1 MFGLENAGFKVLTAN
16 NGQTGLSTLRNA
28 GCAVSLVLLD
38 LGMPG
43 MNGKDVLRQMRE
55 EGLAVPVLVSSGY
68 SEHEV
73 YEQLDAF
80 EIAGFLP
87 KPFRVSH
94 LVNKVRSIL
103 EVRSRA

>member
-1 MFGLENAGFKVLTAN
+1 M
-16 NGQTGLSTLRNA
+16 
-28 GCAVSLVLLD
+28 VLLD

-43 MNGKDVLRQMRE
+43 MNGKEVLRQMRE
-55 EGLAVPVLVSSGY
+55 EGLDVPVLVSSGY

-103 EVRSRA
+103 EVHSRA